1 MAVVALAEFEAVA
14 KAAAAIIEALE
25 EKTLMLVS
33 QKMRMQKV
41 FRFGP
46 HTLALTV
53 PQGSVVAS
61 MDEDEMLKV
70 MKKVTNDVELEG
82 AVSYLLTAVGA
93 SAPPHVKMSI
103 DPPDGSPEG
112 PPD

>member
-1 MAVVALAEFEAVA
+1 MA
-14 KAAAAIIEALE
+14 KAAAAIKQAIEE
-25 EKTLMLVS
+25 TTLTLVIH
-33 QKMRMQKV
+33 KMRMQKV

-46 HTLALTV
+46 HTLERIV
-53 PQGSVVAS
+53 PQGSVVAG
-61 MDEDEMLKV
+61 MAENEMLKV
-70 MKKVTNDVELEG
+70 MKKVTNNAELES

-103 DPPDGSPEG
+103 DPSDGSPEG

>member
-1 MAVVALAEFEAVA
+1 
-14 KAAAAIIEALE
+14 
-25 EKTLMLVS
+25 ML
-33 QKMRMQKV
+33 KV

-46 HTLALTV
+46 HTLELTV
-53 PQGSVVAS
+53 PQGSVVAR
-61 MDEDEMLKV
+61 MEEDEMLKV
-70 MKKVTNDVELEG
+70 MKKVTNDAELAS
-82 AVSYLLTAVGA
+82 AVSNLLTEVDA

>member
-1 MAVVALAEFEAVA
+1 MALAESAAVA
-14 KAAAAIIEALE
+14 EAAAPIKQALD
-25 EKTLMLVS
+25 EKMLICES
-33 QKMRMQKV
+33 HKMRMQKV

-46 HTLALTV
+46 HTLELTV

-70 MKKVTNDVELEG
+70 MKKVRPTHVVELDG
-82 AVSYLLTAVGA
+82 VVSYLLTAVDA
-93 SAPPHVKMSI
+93 SAPPHGKMSI

>member
-1 MAVVALAEFEAVA
+1 
-14 KAAAAIIEALE
+14 
-25 EKTLMLVS
+25 
-33 QKMRMQKV
+33 MRMQAKV

-70 MKKVTNDVELEG
+70 MENVTSNAELAG
-82 AVSYLLTAVGA
+82 AVSYLIQWEETTECTWEHHQNLLPG
-93 SAPPHVKMSI
+93 
-103 DPPDGSPEG
+103 GNG
-112 PPD
+112 PQKLKNDLKNHC

>member
-1 MAVVALAEFEAVA
+1 
-14 KAAAAIIEALE
+14 
-25 EKTLMLVS
+25 
-33 QKMRMQKV
+33 MRMQKV

-46 HTLALTV
+46 HTLRLTV
-53 PQGSVVAS
+53 PQGSVVAR

-70 MKKVTNDVELEG
+70 VKKVTNDVELAG

-112 PPD
+112 LPD